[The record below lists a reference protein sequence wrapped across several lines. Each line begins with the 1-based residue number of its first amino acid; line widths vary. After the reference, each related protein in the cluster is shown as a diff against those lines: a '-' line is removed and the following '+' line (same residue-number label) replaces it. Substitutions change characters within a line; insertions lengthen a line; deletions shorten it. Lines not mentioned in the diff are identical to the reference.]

1 MKLTM
6 NEIKYIRQSLGYR
19 SEYYKDKPQYKQYL
33 EELKPIIKKFKKLEG
48 ESYVDFNKINKKIS
62 EGINEYKTTRKRNNK
77 SN

>member
-1 MKLTM
+1 M
-6 NEIKYIRQSLGYR
+6 NEIKYIRQSLEYR